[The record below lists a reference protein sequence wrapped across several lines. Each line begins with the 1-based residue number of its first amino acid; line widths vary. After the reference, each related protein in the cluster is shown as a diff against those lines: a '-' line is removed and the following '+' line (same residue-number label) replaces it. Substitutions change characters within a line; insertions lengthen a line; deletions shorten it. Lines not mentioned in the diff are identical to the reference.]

1 MTIETLDT
9 STEFEKYRTDYAE
22 EDDGFWSGVGT
33 VVDQVN
39 LSYGDDVAEE
49 SRAEVFRGYEN
60 YEDNKKFY
68 DAYADNTSWY
78 KHEKTEDLNRN
89 IIEKHIEN
97 GRFTLDNQGNVV
109 DSEDN
114 WTTGMI
120 FDMDMVKGALLA
132 KQNGWGATAAKTAYK
147 DFSAKKGAELQKEA
161 EAKDVGLGQL
171 ALGMVAG
178 HGFRETT
185 LKEIAVSPQ
194 RVIGTTIASAAM
206 KAFTVEAGIAVA
218 GEIERETQIAKHKE
232 LADEEY
238 GLWDSAKNIMLAAG
252 FAGGIRAG
260 GSAFVDWRTISAIK
274 GRGVGAIAKELEKKG
289 IPVEDAKLQEE
300 IVTRFM
306 RREQYM
312 LTNNTTKH
320 VDMMHKAERDID
332 NGKPVDLT
340 KHTEISIEDKVKE
353 IDPESNIDD
362 VVENSLE
369 MEVKSA
375 PEMQKVDIE
384 TKAVEETVDTV
395 TEFKPLSKDDPF
407 EGSAT
412 RQEGETLIEEAG
424 NKAEYDEIQAKI
436 DALEKPLFGDN

>member
-9 STEFEKYRTDYAE
+9 PTEFQKYRVDWTE
-22 EDDGFWSGVGT
+22 ESDGFWSGVGT
-33 VVDQVN
+33 VMDQVN
-39 LSYGDDVAEE
+39 LSYGDDVAED
-49 SRAEVFRGYEN
+49 SRGQVFRGYED

-97 GRFTLDNQGNVV
+97 GRFTLDNQGNVA
-109 DSEDN
+109 DTEDN
-114 WTTGMI
+114 WTTGMV

-147 DFSAKKGAELQKEA
+147 DFTAKRSAELQKET
-161 EAKDVGLGQL
+161 EEKDVGLGQL

-178 HGFRETT
+178 HG
-185 LKEIAVSPQ
+185 
-194 RVIGTTIASAAM
+194 
-206 KAFTVEAGIAVA
+206 
-218 GEIERETQIAKHKE
+218 EIERESQIAKHKE

-238 GLWDSAKNIMLAAG
+238 GLWDSAKNIMIAAG

-260 GSAFVDWRTISAIK
+260 GSAFVDWRTIKAIK

-289 IPVEDAKLQEE
+289 IPIEDAKIQEE

-332 NGKPVDLT
+332 NGKPVDLAD
-340 KHTEISIEDKVKE
+340 HTEISIEDKVKE
-353 IDPESNIDD
+353 INPESNIDD
-362 VVENSLE
+362 VTENSLE
-369 MEVKSA
+369 LEVKSA
-375 PEMQKVDIE
+375 QEIQKTDLE
-384 TKAVEETVDTV
+384 TKAVEKTVDEATPYNP
-395 TEFKPLSKDDPF
+395 EMKDDPF

-412 RQEGETLIEEAG
+412 KAEGETE
-424 NKAEYDEIQAKI
+424 QAIRLSTMRYK
-436 DALEKPLFGDN
+436 LV